1 VAIVGGGVIG
11 LAVGW
16 RALAKGLSVT
26 VLERGEPGQ
35 ETSRVAAGMIAPITE
50 AEPGEASLLAL
61 SRRSAELYPAF
72 VQELI
77 EVSGIDPG
85 YRTAGTLFVARDA
98 DEAAVLERELGFR
111 QQLGLPVERMLASEA
126 RRCEPALA
134 PTLRL
139 ALDIPDDR
147 AIDPR
152 ALTKALA
159 VAFEREGGTLLRGA
173 EVSALATDAA
183 VTRVNALRLGDGTVL
198 DAGQV
203 VIAAGPWSTELPG
216 LPERAR
222 MPVRPVKGQ
231 VVCLRDP
238 TGPGLMERV
247 LRMQPGYLVPR
258 GDGRY
263 VLGASVEERG
273 YDRTITAGAV
283 FELLRDAIELVPGVS
298 EFVIEEMI
306 AGIRPGT
313 PDNGPILGPGGL
325 TGLQWATG
333 HYRHGILL
341 TPVTADIVAAAL
353 AGEPLPPEAA
363 PFAAQRFADG
373 AQGMPLPAD
382 VAGKGGPP
390 RGIAGAAPRTELA
403 AG

>member
-16 RALAKGLSVT
+16 RALAKGMAVT

-35 ETSRVAAGMIAPITE
+35 ETSRVAAGMIAPIAE
-50 AEPGEASLLAL
+50 AMPGETPLLAL
-61 SRRSAELYPAF
+61 SRHSAELYPAF

-77 EVSGIDPG
+77 AASGIDPD

-98 DEAAVLERELGFR
+98 DEAAVLERELNFR
-111 QQLGLPVERMLASEA
+111 QQLGLRAERMLASEA
-126 RRCEPALA
+126 RRREPALA

-152 ALTKALA
+152 ALTRALT
-159 VAFEREGGTLLRGA
+159 VAFERAGGTLARGA
-173 EVSALATDAA
+173 DVAALGTDAGG
-183 VTRVNALRLGDGTVL
+183 TRVSSLRLADGSVL

-203 VIAAGPWSTELPG
+203 VVAAGPWSAQLPG
-216 LPERAR
+216 LPERAHV
-222 MPVRPVKGQ
+222 PIRPVKGQ
-231 VVCLRDP
+231 VICLRDP
-238 TGPGLMERV
+238 AGPGLIERV

-258 GDGRY
+258 SDGRY

-273 YDRTITAGAV
+273 YDRTITAGAI

-298 EFVIEEMI
+298 EFVIEELI
-306 AGIRPGT
+306 AGVRPGT
-313 PDNGPILGPGGL
+313 PDNGPILGPGALAGL
-325 TGLQWATG
+325 HWATG

-341 TPVTADIVAAAL
+341 TPVTAEIVVAAL
-353 AGEPLPPEAA
+353 TGEPLPTVAA
-363 PFAAQRFADG
+363 PFAAERFAGTG
-373 AQGMPLPAD
+373 APAGEPVRSRA
-382 VAGKGGPP
+382 VAG
-390 RGIAGAAPRTELA
+390 
-403 AG
+403 